1 LVLWFFLIWVLG
13 GIVAATEKIGARF
26 NRFVRISSLEAPLAK
41 TRKQWNTNLSGRIQS
56 SQLFSA
62 KIWGSKC
69 YYWLV
74 VAQRMWLL
82 LEHNLILSL
91 KGLSPGPKMPKKLVY
106 EVL

>member
-1 LVLWFFLIWVLG
+1 VLWFFLIWVFG

-26 NRFVRISSLEAPLAK
+26 NRLVRISSLEAPLAK
-41 TRKQWNTNLSGRIQS
+41 TRKTQRNTNLSGRIQS

-62 KIWGSKC
+62 KIGGSKC
-69 YYWLV
+69 YYWHV

-91 KGLSPGPKMPKKLVY
+91 KGLFPGPKMPKKLVY